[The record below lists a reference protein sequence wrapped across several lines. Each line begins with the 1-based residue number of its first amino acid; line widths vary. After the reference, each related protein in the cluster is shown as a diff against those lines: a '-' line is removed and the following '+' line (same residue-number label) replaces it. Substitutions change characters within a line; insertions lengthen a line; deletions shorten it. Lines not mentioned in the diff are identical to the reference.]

1 MTFSSFC
8 VHIGIKV
15 GTTASRICGAWDR
28 TRALRE
34 LCPLSHVSFQKT
46 FQNRSLARGFLKAR
60 LHSDLRPRL
69 DICPSLLPVTAG
81 AQGCHCP
88 GVFHGTTGW
97 YGLLSAH
104 FISPGE
110 QLKDSG
116 RNSMLARAYGEA
128 HTPAQWST
136 CWASRGC
143 GAGAPGH
150 RQSVRFICMLDA
162 CHVPG
167 LWADLTRHVIAL
179 KICKSGESC
188 RL

>member
-1 MTFSSFC
+1 M
-8 VHIGIKV
+8 
-15 GTTASRICGAWDR
+15 
-28 TRALRE
+28 
-34 LCPLSHVSFQKT
+34 
-46 FQNRSLARGFLKAR
+46 
-60 LHSDLRPRL
+60 
-69 DICPSLLPVTAG
+69 
-81 AQGCHCP
+81 
-88 GVFHGTTGW
+88 FHGTTGW

-116 RNSMLARAYGEA
+116 RNPMLTRAYGEA

-150 RQSVRFICMLDA
+150 RQSVRFICLLDA

-188 RL
+188 SPDNKAAASLGCMMPDSPPLPPLPKGSKQMKTLETHRQQIVAQESGPCGGQSSAVQPSKQARVTQRSWAQGQLYVNPDPVISALRNLFG